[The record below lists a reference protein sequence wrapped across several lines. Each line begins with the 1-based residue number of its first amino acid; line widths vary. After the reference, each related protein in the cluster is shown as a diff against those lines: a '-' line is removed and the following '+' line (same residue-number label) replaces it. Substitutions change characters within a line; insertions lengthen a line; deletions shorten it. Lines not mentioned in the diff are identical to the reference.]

1 MTTPDASEDDDVD
14 EATYLGLVAPPS
26 LLPILASVSLDI
38 LSAATQRAAVT
49 VPPTDQDGATSNEL
63 VVFES
68 APALT
73 KLIDDAVNR
82 ADASRGRSRKGRANT
97 PSDCTAAGPISSAD
111 DGPDEVK
118 SRESWQQRAKKTDW
132 HNNNNKSI
140 VNNFPPVTKT
150 SQRGMK
156 ISCLRSTCLP
166 CTMCSGQGSRSQP
179 MID

>member
-1 MTTPDASEDDDVD
+1 M
-14 EATYLGLVAPPS
+14 APPS

-63 VVFES
+63 VVFEG
-68 APALT
+68 APALA

-97 PSDCTAAGPISSAD
+97 PSNCTAAGPISSAD

-118 SRESWQQRAKKTDW
+118 SRNSWQKRAKETDW
-132 HNNNNKSI
+132 HNNKSI
-140 VNNFPPVTKT
+140 VNNLPPVKDK
-150 SQRGMK
+150 SKGYAD
-156 ISCLRSTCLP
+156 
-166 CTMCSGQGSRSQP
+166 TMPPQYVLAMYNVFWSRLTQSADG
-179 MID
+179 ID